1 MHTFGGILSVTKNI
15 VKVTKIVICWVCKA
29 LSWVVIRDLEVEKMA
44 KKKTV
49 QQLEQEAKRVE
60 AEIKLLKL
68 KKEKEKLSG
77 R

>member
-1 MHTFGGILSVTKNI
+1 MTKNI